1 MRILMILG
9 ALAIPVLA
17 HEEERKLTL
26 SAEGIEGIEIQ
37 SGPGFLVVEGGS
49 NDITVQATIRLRSY
63 DDDEAKEFLKRY
75 MELTLEK
82 RGSSAIL
89 RSFFNDR
96 EWGWN
101 WKEKGIDL
109 TVRVPKRFHV
119 DIEDGSG
126 SLELKGVDGHVRI
139 DDGSGSIDI
148 ADVGGNLRIDDGS
161 GTIQVKNVRGDVTV
175 SDGSGSMTLV
185 DIGGTVKVSDG
196 SGSIDIDR
204 VEHDVI
210 IRSSG
215 SGGLTINNVKGRVE
229 RDDDDRRRRWRE
241 HDEHDERD
249 RD

>member
-1 MRILMILG
+1 MKSILFLLVAMPLW
-9 ALAIPVLA
+9 A
-17 HEEERKLTL
+17 HEEERKLAL
-26 SAEGIEGIEIQ
+26 PAEGIDGIEIQ
-37 SGPGFLVVEGGS
+37 SGAGFLVVEGGS
-49 NDITVQATIRLRSY
+49 NEITVQATIRLRGY
-63 DDDEAKEFLKRY
+63 DNDEAKEFLDRY

-96 EWGWN
+96 EWGWK

-148 ADVGGNLRIDDGS
+148 TDVGGNLRIDDGS
-161 GTIQVKNVRGDVTV
+161 GTIQVKNVRGDVNV

-229 RDDDDRRRRWRE
+229 RDDDDRKRRWRE

-249 RD
+249 WD